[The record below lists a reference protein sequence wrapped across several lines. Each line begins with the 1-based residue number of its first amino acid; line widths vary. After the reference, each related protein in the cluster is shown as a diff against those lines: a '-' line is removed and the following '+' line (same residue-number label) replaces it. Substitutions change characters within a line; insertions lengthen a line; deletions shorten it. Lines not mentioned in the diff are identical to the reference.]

1 MESFGKR
8 LKRIRILMGL
18 SQADIA
24 KRMSVR
30 RETIGRW
37 ERKQNVPQPI
47 CFKKLDGMLKNY
59 EAIIELSD
67 KL

>member
-1 MESFGKR
+1 MESIGKR
-8 LKRIRILMGL
+8 LKRVRGLMGF

-24 KRMSVR
+24 KRTSVR

-37 ERKQNVPQPI
+37 EREQNVPQPI
-47 CFKKLDGMLKNY
+47 CFKKLDGMLRNY